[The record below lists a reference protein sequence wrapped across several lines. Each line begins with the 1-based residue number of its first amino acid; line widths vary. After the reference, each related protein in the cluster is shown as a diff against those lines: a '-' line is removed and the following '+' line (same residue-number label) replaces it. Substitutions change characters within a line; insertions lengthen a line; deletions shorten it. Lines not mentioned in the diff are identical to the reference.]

1 MQLDKF
7 TRRYIHMGNNIPKT
21 SNSVKR
27 SDSNSKT
34 TDNNIKHTFNL
45 QSSGTKP
52 YNTENVLKVPD
63 KKKTK

>member
-1 MQLDKF
+1 
-7 TRRYIHMGNNIPKT
+7 MGNNISKT

-27 SDSNSKT
+27 SDSNNKT